1 MPSIAPTG
9 IETTNRIRYRIS
21 SHFHQLHLR
30 VLKRTYTDD
39 MNKQNAMPSIAPT
52 GIETRV
58 GFGRAADVGAHQLH
72 LRVLKLNLL
81 NLYQGRLRRHQLH
94 LRVLKPLLKGV
105 ILQRAFTINCTYG
118 Y

>member
-94 LRVLKPLLKGV
+94 LRVLKLTSVGLSVPSFL
-105 ILQRAFTINCTYG
+105 TINCTYG